1 VKNTTPF
8 VPSVSSKELF
18 SPSRLFSTDAK
29 RKLTVMIYC
38 NGKTR
43 ERKERE
49 NARRHAQGHV
59 YCVLQ
64 QVTHIIVGAGN
75 APDEPWFTWEMNVLS
90 RCEHTERE
98 PLHRPKAARDCEIVN
113 KIMPK
118 FYANFLNKP

>member
-1 VKNTTPF
+1 
-8 VPSVSSKELF
+8 
-18 SPSRLFSTDAK
+18 
-29 RKLTVMIYC
+29 
-38 NGKTR
+38 
-43 ERKERE
+43 
-49 NARRHAQGHV
+49 
-59 YCVLQ
+59 VLQ

-75 APDEPWFTWEMNVLS
+75 ASGEPWFTWEMNVLS